1 MFELWGVAEW
11 RIMFKTAANG
21 LGSLRKR
28 KRKRKDGTYYE
39 FWEGRVTTS
48 YNSETGE
55 QIQRTV
61 TGDSQQAVIKRMKE
75 LMTEDK
81 PKEVPIL
88 AKEVPTVAKEVP
100 TSVKARNYKKPDT
113 LTLGE
118 WATLWLDGLVSVKAS
133 SVFIYKRDLELHILP
148 YFGKM
153 DLRQIEKADVKKW
166 VKKLSGKGLAPKTV
180 KDLHGVLHKILE
192 EAVEEKKIVSNPA
205 HKCPLPKTEKPELNH
220 FDNEDLAAFLN
231 AIKGHVHEQ
240 LYKLALF
247 TGIRENEACGLCWD
261 CVDFRNSRLHIK
273 RQLWRNRETGVY
285 SLVKPKDDEIRTL
298 IMPPT
303 VVQILREQQKKE
315 SDKQAAVGERWER
328 KGMVFSNPTGG
339 YLSYRTV
346 YDCFKRITRSLGLEV
361 RFHELRHAYA
371 SLALQG
377 GDDIKTVQENLGHA
391 TPEFTMKVYAHANQT
406 MKKNSAARM
415 ENTIKTLSF

>member
-1 MFELWGVAEW
+1 MSKA
-11 RIMFKTAANG
+11 TAKGNANG
-21 LGSLRKR
+21 LGSIRKR
-28 KRKRKDGTYYE
+28 KRKRKDGSYYE

-48 YNSETGE
+48 YNPATGE

-61 TGDSQQAVIKRMKE
+61 TGDSQQAVITRMRE
-75 LMTEDK
+75 LLLTSDN
-81 PKEVPIL
+81 
-88 AKEVPTVAKEVP
+88 P
-100 TSVKARNYKKPDT
+100 TSVEVNKSALMNRNKSNVEST
-113 LTLGE
+113 SISVEE
-118 WATLWLDGLVSVKAS
+118 WAKLWIDSLVRVKAS
-133 SVFIYKRDLELHILP
+133 SVYVYKKDIDLYITPFL
-148 YFGKM
+148 GKM
-153 DLRQIEKADVKKW
+153 QIRKIEKGDVKRW
-166 VKKLSGKGLAPKTV
+166 IKKLSDIGLAPKTV
-180 KDLHGVLHKILE
+180 KDLHGVLHKMLD
-192 EAVEEKKIVSNPA
+192 EAVEEKIITNNPA
-205 HKCPLPKTEKPELNH
+205 HKCPLPKIEKPELNH
-220 FDNEDLAAFLN
+220 FDNEDIVAFLN

-240 LYKLALF
+240 LYNLALF

-261 CVDFRNSRLHIK
+261 CVDFRNNRLHIK

-285 SLVKPKDDEIRTL
+285 SLVKPKDDEVRTL
-298 IMPPT
+298 IMPPS

-315 SDKQAAVGERWER
+315 SDKQIAVGARWER

-346 YDCFKRITRSLGLEV
+346 YDCFKRITRSIGLEV

-406 MKKNSAARM
+406 MKINSAARM
-415 ENTIKTLSF
+415 EETINSLSK

>member
-1 MFELWGVAEW
+1 MSSAST
-11 RIMFKTAANG
+11 KKHSANG
-21 LGSLRKR
+21 LGSIRKR
-28 KRKRKDGTYYE
+28 KRKRKDGSVYE
-39 FWEGRVTTS
+39 FWEGRVTTCYDPS
-48 YNSETGE
+48 TRGQKQISVTGE
-55 QIQRTV
+55 
-61 TGDSQQAVIKRMKE
+61 SQEEVVRRMREILSAGEK
-75 LMTEDK
+75 
-81 PKEVPIL
+81 KEVK
-88 AKEVPTVAKEVP
+88 AVPVE
-100 TSVKARNYKKPDT
+100 TSNNIAPAS
-113 LTLGE
+113 LTLSE
-118 WATLWLDGLVSVKAS
+118 WANTWIDGLVGVKAS
-133 SVFIYKRDLELHILP
+133 SLYIYQRDLELYIIP

-153 DLRQIEKADVKKW
+153 ELQKIEKGDVKRW
-166 VKKLSGKGLAPKTV
+166 IKKLSEKGLSPKTV
-180 KDLHGVLHKILE
+180 KDLHGVLHKLLE
-192 EAVEEKKIVSNPA
+192 EAVEEKKIVCNPA

-273 RQLWRNRETGVY
+273 RQLWRNRQTGVY

-303 VVQILREQQKKE
+303 VVQILREQQEKE
-315 SDKQAAVGERWER
+315 SDKQIAVGARWER

-346 YDCFKRITRSLGLEV
+346 YDCFKRITRSIGLEV

-415 ENTIKTLSF
+415 ENTIKTLSE

>member
-1 MFELWGVAEW
+1 MSNNAAKGN
-11 RIMFKTAANG
+11 ANG
-21 LGSLRKR
+21 LGSIRKR
-28 KRKRKDGTYYE
+28 KRKRKDGSYYV

-48 YNSETGE
+48 YNPATGE

-61 TGDSQQAVIKRMKE
+61 TGDSQQAVIKRMREVLSEKE
-75 LMTEDK
+75 SPKTSETTERRA
-81 PKEVPIL
+81 I
-88 AKEVPTVAKEVP
+88 
-100 TSVKARNYKKPDT
+100 VKAEENKPES
-113 LTLGE
+113 LTLEE
-118 WATLWLDGLVSVKAS
+118 WAKLWIDTQIRVKPS
-133 SVFIYKRDLELHILP
+133 SVYIYKRDLELHIIP

-153 DLRQIEKADVKKW
+153 SLQKIEKGDVKRW
-166 VKKLSGKGLAPKTV
+166 IKKLSDNGLAPKTV
-180 KDLHGVLHKILE
+180 KDLHGVLHKMLDD
-192 EAVEEKKIVSNPA
+192 AVEEKNLTSNPA
-205 HKCPLPKTEKPELNH
+205 HKCPLPKIEKPELNH
-220 FDNEDLAAFLN
+220 FDNEDLIAFLD
-231 AIKGHVHEQ
+231 AIRGHVHEQ

-247 TGIRENEACGLCWD
+247 TGIRENEACGLGWD
-261 CVDFRNSRLHIK
+261 CVDYRNNRLYIK

-285 SLVKPKDDEIRTL
+285 SLVKPKDDEVRTL

-303 VVQILREQQKKE
+303 VVQILMEQQRKE
-315 SDKQAAVGERWER
+315 TEKQLAVGTKWEG

-415 ENTIKTLSF
+415 EDTIKALTT